1 MAVNIA
7 NTASQ
12 ISGDTLLTGADAQD
26 ITGLK
31 TFDRD
36 PSAPFAVSANS
47 AVVTNLN
54 ADMVDGFHAADIA
67 GADPVQNETI
77 TGIWTFTT
85 NFVVNAN
92 AIPETAIADGAVF
105 PRLAAT
111 ETITGVWTLDSRS
124 KVKAGSAS
132 SLKAG
137 LGGVI
142 YSSVAQGANV
152 GAGED
157 TLYTQSVAAATLA
170 TDGDMLIIDVNGDFA
185 ANGNTK
191 TLRFYWNGVAVHT
204 VTTTSTGGW
213 GARIMIGRRSATT
226 QIIAGTVVGATG
238 TEQNILAAGGATL
251 SGAVTFAV
259 TGEATANGDVTVEV
273 AQITFQPVAV

>member
-1 MAVNIA
+1 MAVNVA
-7 NTASQ
+7 NTASGL
-12 ISGDTLLTGADAQD
+12 SGDTL
-26 ITGLK
+26 ITAGDNQTITALK

-36 PSAPFAVSANS
+36 PSAPFAVTAASGVVAN
-47 AVVTNLN
+47 LD
-54 ADMVDGFHAADIA
+54 ADMVDGMHAADIA
-67 GADPVQNETI
+67 GADPTTVEEI
-77 TGIWTFTT
+77 TAIWTFTA
-85 NFVVNAN
+85 NPVFNAN

-105 PRLAAT
+105 PRLAGT

-124 KVKAGSAS
+124 KIKAGSAS

-142 YSSVAQGANV
+142 YSSVAQGGNT

-157 TLYTQSVAAATLA
+157 TLYTQSIAASVLA
-170 TDGDMLIIDVNGDFA
+170 TDGDMLIIEVHGDFA

-191 TLRFYWNGVAVHT
+191 ILRFYWNSVAVHS

-213 GARIMIGRRSATT
+213 SARIIIGRRGAAS
-226 QIIAGTVVGATG
+226 QIIVGSVVGATS

-259 TGEATANGDVTVEV
+259 TGEATNNNDTTVELV
-273 AQITFQPVAV
+273 RIAFSPVAV